1 MALVTSLGFTPGLV
15 TAEEGLEAALDHSE
29 EISKWRASFLVS
41 LVFGVP
47 CMAVMLYYM
56 IRMSRWYMWCWFDAV
71 MPPLIAM
78 VLKAYSI
85 VLIGLTTTWPMT
97 AAWCLASPWR
107 TCCSSSSPPR
117 SR

>member
-1 MALVTSLGFTPGLV
+1 MAMVTSLGFTPGLV

-56 IRMSRWYMWCWFDAV
+56 IRMSRWCNAV
-71 MPPLIAM
+71 MPPLIA
-78 VLKAYSI
+78 VILK
-85 VLIGLTTTWPMT
+85 L
-97 AAWCLASPWR
+97 
-107 TCCSSSSPPR
+107 
-117 SR
+117 

>member
-1 MALVTSLGFTPGLV
+1 MRLKSTEICLDINRHTSPRYDPALTGVRNIMALVTSLGFTPGLV

-56 IRMSRWYMWCWFDAV
+56 IRMSR
-71 MPPLIAM
+71 
-78 VLKAYSI
+78 
-85 VLIGLTTTWPMT
+85 
-97 AAWCLASPWR
+97 
-107 TCCSSSSPPR
+107 
-117 SR
+117 

>member
-56 IRMSRWYMWCWFDAV
+56 VRMSRWCNAV
-71 MPPLIAM
+71 MPSLIA
-78 VLKAYSI
+78 VILK
-85 VLIGLTTTWPMT
+85 L
-97 AAWCLASPWR
+97 
-107 TCCSSSSPPR
+107 
-117 SR
+117 